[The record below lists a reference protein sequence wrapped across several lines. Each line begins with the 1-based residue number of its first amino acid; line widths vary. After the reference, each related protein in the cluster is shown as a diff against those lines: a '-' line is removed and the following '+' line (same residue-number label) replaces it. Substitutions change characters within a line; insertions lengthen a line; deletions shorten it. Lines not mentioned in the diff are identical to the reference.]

1 MAKQMAELGS
11 LKVEFALEYRYIKNL
26 VIVDEANNHG
36 FMKIRLVAKGLIEA
50 EQTLRLED
58 APIKL
63 TDKDGDIIFFG
74 TVVQINLENEA
85 DYSEI
90 IIIAKTLSEQTD
102 RKKRYR
108 TFQDTTKTIS
118 QVLEQVLAPYGIKGA
133 VKEDFAIEAMLYQ
146 NNETD
151 WEFLKRIA
159 NLYGQYIFADSKT
172 DVMRIAIGT
181 YPFARKKLD
190 NESRQKHIFKDID
203 KYVKVHYN
211 VNSEA
216 MPYEYEKIFRISYD
230 LTIGANYLIEYE
242 GDREK
247 ISYKSRIVSYNGAEV
262 INHLTLDN
270 KEGCKP
276 DSRQTIGKKDMG
288 DFIKGKVIA
297 VQGTQIKVHFDCD
310 DTQDTNTAMWL
321 PYENVMN
328 NYIYSMP
335 DIGDSVFV
343 YFENNGKAIALGSQR
358 TDGGQNSD
366 YQTPENKS
374 LTSTDKM
381 LRFTPNTA
389 ELVAGRGASD
399 SSSGN
404 YARIIMNDSSGISIE
419 STQNIKITAENTL
432 IMQASDEKVKQT
444 TFAAFKARHQEGEE
458 EYIAHGGSASM
469 IVTKNY

>member
-26 VIVDEANNHG
+26 VIVDQANNHG
-36 FMKIRLVAKGLIEA
+36 LMKIRLVAKGLIKT

-58 APIKL
+58 APIKV
-63 TDKDGDIIFFG
+63 TDKDGDITFFG
-74 TVVQINLENEA
+74 TAVQINLENEA

-90 IIIAKTLSEQTD
+90 IITAKTLSEQTD

-133 VKEDFAIEAMLYQ
+133 VKENFVIEAMLYQ

-151 WEFLKRIA
+151 WEFLKRVA

-247 ISYKSRIVSYNGAEV
+247 ISYKSRIVSFNGAEV

-276 DSRQTIGKKDMG
+276 DSSQTIGKKDTG
-288 DFIKGKVIA
+288 DSIKGKVIA

-310 DTQDTNTAMWL
+310 DTQDTAL
-321 PYENVMN
+321 PCGYHM
-328 NYIYSMP
+328 
-335 DIGDSVFV
+335 
-343 YFENNGKAIALGSQR
+343 
-358 TDGGQNSD
+358 
-366 YQTPENKS
+366 
-374 LTSTDKM
+374 KM
-381 LRFTPNTA
+381 
-389 ELVAGRGASD
+389 
-399 SSSGN
+399 
-404 YARIIMNDSSGISIE
+404 
-419 STQNIKITAENTL
+419 
-432 IMQASDEKVKQT
+432 
-444 TFAAFKARHQEGEE
+444 
-458 EYIAHGGSASM
+458 
-469 IVTKNY
+469 